1 MELPITCLPPL
12 AHTAPQSPTQPH
24 FCKPLRAPP
33 RWLFKGH
40 PRVIRSVKWKYLS
53 PEAIFFLPSFLV
65 SLFLCLFSLLP
76 CSSVRTQNSSCQ
88 CLCRARSQ
96 GSVASPPA
104 LRLRYRLR
112 VAERVPDSR
121 DQRNKTFPKD
131 ACGQKIWAGGN
142 RGASQSP
149 SRMLNFLVRVIARF
163 ITYPWGVKFEV
174 RENC

>member
-1 MELPITCLPPL
+1 MLNAFTVCFFPLSSNKETASDENAASLGSGESLHYSSPRRGAELPITCLPPL
-12 AHTAPQSPTQPH
+12 AHTAPQPPAQPH

-40 PRVIRSVKWKYLS
+40 PRVIRSVKRKYLS
-53 PEAIFFLPSFLV
+53 PEAILFLPSFLV

-96 GSVASPPA
+96 GGVASPPA

-112 VAERVPDSR
+112 VAERAPDSR
-121 DQRNKTFPKD
+121 DQRGKNVP
-131 ACGQKIWAGGN
+131 
-142 RGASQSP
+142 
-149 SRMLNFLVRVIARF
+149 
-163 ITYPWGVKFEV
+163 
-174 RENC
+174 